1 LAVCRPSEP
10 DGSCVHDPFVADPRA
25 DGVRFVG
32 FEELLRTADVVFP
45 LAPGSPE
52 TENLIGAG
60 ELALMRRGSLL
71 INVSRGELL
80 DETAVA
86 EALSS
91 GHLGG
96 LGLDVGRGSDQ
107 RPSPGLAAL
116 PGVVATPHLG
126 GLTSENADA
135 QAASSVE
142 QVAAILAGNIP
153 PRSLNAEHA
162 TRLHEW
168 WRLHPSR

>member
-1 LAVCRPSEP
+1 M
-10 DGSCVHDPFVADPRA
+10 
-25 DGVRFVG
+25 RFVG

-45 LAPGSPE
+45 AGARESPD
-52 TENLIGAG
+52 TEQPHRCARTRADATGQ
-60 ELALMRRGSLL
+60 RSS

-80 DETAVA
+80 DDIAVA
-86 EALSS
+86 EALGS

-96 LGLDVGRGSDQ
+96 LGLDVGRGDDQ
-107 RPSPGLAAL
+107 RPSPVLAAL

-126 GLTSENADA
+126 GLTSQNADA

-142 QVAAILAGNIP
+142 QVAAILTGDIP

-162 TRLHEW
+162 TRLHALW
-168 WRLHPSR
+168 DSRPSPATTRSDP